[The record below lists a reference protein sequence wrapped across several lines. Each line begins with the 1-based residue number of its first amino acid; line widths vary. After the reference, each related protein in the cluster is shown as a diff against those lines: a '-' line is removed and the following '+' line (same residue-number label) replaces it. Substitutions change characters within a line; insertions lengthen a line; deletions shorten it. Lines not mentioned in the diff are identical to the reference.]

1 VVDLLID
8 TSVLIEKIRTKKGI
22 FDKIVLRS
30 KNGDFQL
37 FTSSI
42 VLAELWRGNKMG
54 DKGVEKDVG
63 LVIQPL
69 MIMTVDGEV
78 GKMAGKLMR
87 RYGIDCFDA
96 LIAATAVVNKVILV
110 TLNKK
115 HFEKIKGLKLYNE

>member
-87 RYGIDCFDA
+87 RYGIDGFDA